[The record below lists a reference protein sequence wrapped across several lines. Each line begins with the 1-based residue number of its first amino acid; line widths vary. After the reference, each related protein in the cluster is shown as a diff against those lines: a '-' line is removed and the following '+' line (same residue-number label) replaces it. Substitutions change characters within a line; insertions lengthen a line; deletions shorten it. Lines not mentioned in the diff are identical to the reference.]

1 MQVDWGE
8 AIRVAGVGF
17 VTVFVVLTILALVL
31 YGAAR
36 VINRVAA
43 NSSTGQAIGKEK

>member
-17 VTVFVVLTILALVL
+17 VTVFVVLIILAYVL

-43 NSSTGQAIGKEK
+43 KGSANQAIGKEK